1 MRLFVGIDPGAIS
14 GAWGIVDHRGHY
26 WSSGFIP
33 HEDGRIKAALFKAE
47 LSQAIDQQDVTF
59 VIEDV
64 HAMPKQGVSSTFKF
78 GMAVGAIRAVVELYR
93 APWMIVRPQ
102 VWKKDL
108 NVTSDKQTSLDLA
121 RRLWPD
127 APLKR
132 QKDHGVAEA
141 LLLAEWAKL
150 KEM

>member
-14 GAWGIVDHRGHY
+14 GAWGIVDHHGDY

-78 GMAVGAIRAVVELYR
+78 GMAVGAIQAVVELSR

-102 VWKKDL
+102 QWKKDL
-108 NVTSDKQTSLDLA
+108 GVTSDKQTSLNLA
-121 RRLWPD
+121 RRLWPN

-132 QKDHGVAEA
+132 QKDHGVAES
-141 LLLAEWAKL
+141 LLLAEWL
-150 KEM
+150 RRKEM

>member
-1 MRLFVGIDPGAIS
+1 MRLFAGIDPGAIS
-14 GAWGIVDHRGHY
+14 GAWGIIDSKGAY

-33 HEDGRIKAALFKAE
+33 NQDGRIKAVDFRAE
-47 LSQAIDQQDVTF
+47 LLQAIDKQDAMF
-59 VIEDV
+59 IIEDV

-78 GMAVGAIRAVVELYR
+78 GMAVGAIQAVVELSR

-108 NVTSDKQTSLDLA
+108 GVTSDKQTSLELA
-121 RRLWPD
+121 RRLWPN
-127 APLKR
+127 APLSR

-141 LLLAEWAKL
+141 LLLAEWL
-150 KEM
+150 KRREL